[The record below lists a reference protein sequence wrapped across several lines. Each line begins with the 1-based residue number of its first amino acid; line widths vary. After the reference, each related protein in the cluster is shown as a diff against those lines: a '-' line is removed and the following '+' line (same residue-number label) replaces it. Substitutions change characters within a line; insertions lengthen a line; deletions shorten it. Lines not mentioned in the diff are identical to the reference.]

1 MKVVLSNSE
10 SVIRNKQP
18 VRSTVS
24 FKLYLKY
31 LGTKWRKSFLLII
44 LSLSNYFLLT
54 MTTKPAKIN
63 FAACLLEGSMNL
75 WFENM
80 IKILSVLYIWN

>member
-54 MTTKPAKIN
+54 MTTKPAS
-63 FAACLLEGSMNL
+63 LLEGSMNL

>member
-54 MTTKPAKIN
+54 MTTNPAS
-63 FAACLLEGSMNL
+63 LLEGSMNL